1 MRKLIAALL
10 LIVTNPVEGIWYKNM
25 NPGMMLRV
33 DRSSVNSMKKVFGKY
48 LPNKLAIDLELPKTY
63 MYDYNKIWG
72 MEFRFTYKDI
82 SYGEIKLDMDD
93 VKF

>member
-10 LIVTNPVEGIWYKNM
+10 LSSVNAIWYKNM

-33 DRSSVNSMKKVFGKY
+33 DRSSIDAMKKVFGKY
-48 LPNKLAIDLELPKTY
+48 LPNMLAIDMELPETY

-72 MEFRFTYKDI
+72 MEFRFTYKNI
-82 SYGEIKLDMDD
+82 TYS
-93 VKF
+93 